1 MFTVAE
7 LIAASLVA
15 FGAAALQGSVGFGF
29 AIISVPVLS
38 LVDPRFAPIPVLIVT
53 MGLASLS
60 LVRERRLLDFDGI
73 GWIIAGR
80 IPGAVAGAWILTIV
94 SRRTLSIVIA
104 VVVVAAVTILA
115 SGTSIAL
122 NRRNRV
128 LAGIVS
134 GFTGASAG
142 IGGPPLA
149 LLYRSAAG
157 GTVRSSLGAIFT
169 VGIAINLVI
178 LGVAGAMTL
187 GDWQAA
193 GSIAPAALVGFGF
206 SSAVRHRFDGRL
218 LRRSILAVAG
228 LAGALLLFTSLAG

>member
-1 MFTVAE
+1 M
-7 LIAASLVA
+7 AASLVA

-60 LVRERRLLDFDGI
+60 LVRERRHLDFDGV

-104 VVVVAAVTILA
+104 GVVVAAVAVLA

-149 LLYRSAAG
+149 LLSRSAAEM
-157 GTVRSSLGAIFT
+157 I
-169 VGIAINLVI
+169 I
-178 LGVAGAMTL
+178 L
-187 GDWQAA
+187 
-193 GSIAPAALVGFGF
+193 
-206 SSAVRHRFDGRL
+206 
-218 LRRSILAVAG
+218 
-228 LAGALLLFTSLAG
+228 